1 MSFFWGI
8 RFWLRLIREILACI
22 IDVSKRCLNGDIDP
36 VIQSV
41 DSILAKPISQ
51 TMLAN
56 SITYTPGTVTID
68 VNVSEKR
75 IFVGAINPRKREE
88 IIPLEPYVERWLGK

>member
-1 MSFFWGI
+1 MSFLWGV
-8 RFWLRLIREILACI
+8 RYWLRLLREIMVSI

-36 VIQSV
+36 IIIQI

-56 SITYTPGTVTID
+56 SITYTPGTVTIEVD
-68 VNVSEKR
+68 VPAKR
-75 IFVGAINPRKREE
+75 MYVGAINPRTRGE
-88 IIPLEPYVERWLGK
+88 IIPLEPHVERWLER